1 MRKRNLWVKKAGALL
16 TAAAITASLCVPNVL
31 AEEPQQTA
39 QEQTAAE
46 AETGAEQQAETPDA
60 QTDQEE
66 PQNSVAAQEAGT
78 DQQDPDTVTDPQ
90 KDETADQTETEE
102 EKAQDQTAGNGTE
115 TAEAKRA
122 SVKAEAAK
130 ESDENSTASENGQYD
145 TTKPVIEKVEFPQQ
159 GQTLTTKD
167 TLKFY
172 IYAYDADSGINYVSA
187 EAFFETGN
195 SGLYSTSLTFEYNEA
210 EQRYEGT
217 LDLGDVNADS
227 GYITRIQAVDYAGN
241 YVTWKSTPD
250 GSTEEMYTFSLQKDA
265 VDYTVKNFVL
275 EQQGE
280 TLKSEDVI
288 SVSFETDPVMEE
300 DPGNIIVRFKNT
312 ENNSTIGFWANLDDE
327 TGKYEGSTQF
337 NDLAGGKWVL
347 DQIGF
352 SRIGEL
358 AAFQMDHPENYWF
371 NIEKS
376 EEVVNDKE
384 APVITSI
391 DVDKNGEVVQ
401 AGDTVTITIKA
412 ADNVGMDE
420 NNCYAYMAADQ
431 DIVTDTS
438 YIDLQ
443 YDKTSD
449 SWIGTFEVD
458 ENTYPCEWYL
468 EYVYMRDLAG
478 NTADVTK
485 YRDDFYTVD
494 PYYVQV
500 VNKDTFVNTTYKGK
514 ITFTALDEEGYWETV
529 SSVEKE
535 NVEKRATFKEAGIEI
550 PTADHSFKGAKQT
563 GWVDSY
569 GNPVDENTLV
579 TEQISYMSVYAK
591 YDKTPVNISRN
602 YLNQDGEPAY
612 DSGEMYFFRR
622 TVHTEI

>member
-1 MRKRNLWVKKAGALL
+1 MFWLKSRSRLRK
-16 TAAAITASLCVPNVL
+16 
-31 AEEPQQTA
+31 
-39 QEQTAAE
+39 EQTAAE

-347 DQIGF
+347 DQLDF
-352 SRIGEL
+352 PESENWQHSR
-358 AAFQMDHPENYWF
+358 
-371 NIEKS
+371 
-376 EEVVNDKE
+376 
-384 APVITSI
+384 
-391 DVDKNGEVVQ
+391 
-401 AGDTVTITIKA
+401 
-412 ADNVGMDE
+412 
-420 NNCYAYMAADQ
+420 
-431 DIVTDTS
+431 
-438 YIDLQ
+438 
-443 YDKTSD
+443 
-449 SWIGTFEVD
+449 WII
-458 ENTYPCEWYL
+458 
-468 EYVYMRDLAG
+468 R
-478 NTADVTK
+478 
-485 YRDDFYTVD
+485 
-494 PYYVQV
+494 
-500 VNKDTFVNTTYKGK
+500 K
-514 ITFTALDEEGYWETV
+514 ITGST
-529 SSVEKE
+529 
-535 NVEKRATFKEAGIEI
+535 
-550 PTADHSFKGAKQT
+550 
-563 GWVDSY
+563 
-569 GNPVDENTLV
+569 
-579 TEQISYMSVYAK
+579 
-591 YDKTPVNISRN
+591 
-602 YLNQDGEPAY
+602 
-612 DSGEMYFFRR
+612 
-622 TVHTEI
+622 